1 MPNTSSAKKAAR
13 QNVKRRSVNL
23 ARKTAVKTAIKK
35 VLTAVETNLDIE
47 TTKALL
53 KNVEAELA
61 RAKSK
66 GLLHANT
73 AARKVSRLAKKVA
86 AAARK

>member
-13 QNVKRRSVNL
+13 QNIKRRSVNL

-35 VLTAVETNLDIE
+35 VMTAVETNQDIE
-47 TTKALL
+47 ATQALL

-86 AAARK
+86 AASSK